1 MPRKKKLITKE
12 DMKAMIKD
20 PKSKEKIAKYNS
32 LEDFMRTCDVE
43 CQHYIMTYGIYQL
56 IEAIIHPKED

>member
-1 MPRKKKLITKE
+1 MPIKKKLITKDE
-12 DMKAMIKD
+12 MKAMIRD
-20 PKSKEKIAKYNS
+20 PESKEKIAKYHS

-43 CQHYIMTYGIYQL
+43 CQQYIMTYGIYQL